1 MSTDLSDSLVQMWY
15 RPELHQLGPGGILKR
30 LPSDEFFSSLK
41 VDPEVLYQKS
51 VTSGEKISQMKTV
64 FEELETIVNKTTQY
78 WMGEAADAHREFFNS
93 AKPDIEE
100 IFKRL
105 SEHARELGE
114 MAATYAN
121 VEREVAQLSEDLP
134 SDVII

>member
-1 MSTDLSDSLVQMWY
+1 MRTYGTGYIPM
-15 RPELHQLGPGGILKR
+15 PEFSPIPILD
-30 LPSDEFFSSLK
+30 PSMFISSLK

-78 WMGEAADAHREFFNS
+78 WLGEAADAHREFFNS
-93 AKPDIEE
+93 TKPDIEE

>member
-1 MSTDLSDSLVQMWY
+1 MRTYGTGYIPM
-15 RPELHQLGPGGILKR
+15 PEFSPIPILD
-30 LPSDEFFSSLK
+30 PSMFISSLK

-78 WMGEAADAHREFFNS
+78 WLGEAADAHREFFNS
-93 AKPDIEE
+93 TKPDIEE

-114 MAATYAN
+114 MAVTYAN
-121 VEREVAQLSEDLP
+121 VERKVAQLSEDLP

>member
-1 MSTDLSDSLVQMWY
+1 MRTYGTGYIPML
-15 RPELHQLGPGGILKR
+15 ILD
-30 LPSDEFFSSLK
+30 PSMLISSLK

-51 VTSGEKISQMKTV
+51 VTSGKKISQMKTV

-78 WMGEAADAHREFFNS
+78 WLGEAADAHREFFNS
-93 AKPDIEE
+93 TKPDIEE

-121 VEREVAQLSEDLP
+121 VEREVVQLSEDLP
-134 SDVII
+134 FDVII

>member
-1 MSTDLSDSLVQMWY
+1 MRTYGTGYIPM
-15 RPELHQLGPGGILKR
+15 PEFSPIPILD
-30 LPSDEFFSSLK
+30 PSMFISSLK

-78 WMGEAADAHREFFNS
+78 WLGEAADAHREFFNS

-134 SDVII
+134 SDVIV

>member
-1 MSTDLSDSLVQMWY
+1 MRTYGTGYIPML
-15 RPELHQLGPGGILKR
+15 ILD
-30 LPSDEFFSSLK
+30 PSMFISSLK

-78 WMGEAADAHREFFNS
+78 WLGEAADAHREFFNS
-93 AKPDIEE
+93 TKPDIEE

-121 VEREVAQLSEDLP
+121 VEREVVQLSEDLP

>member
-1 MSTDLSDSLVQMWY
+1 M
-15 RPELHQLGPGGILKR
+15 PEFSPIPILD
-30 LPSDEFFSSLK
+30 PSMFISSLK

-78 WMGEAADAHREFFNS
+78 WLGEAADAHREFFNS
-93 AKPDIEE
+93 TKPDIEE

>member
-1 MSTDLSDSLVQMWY
+1 M
-15 RPELHQLGPGGILKR
+15 PELPPIPILD
-30 LPSDEFFSSLK
+30 PSMFFSSLK

-51 VTSGEKISQMKTV
+51 VTSGEKISQMKTI
-64 FEELETIVNKTTQY
+64 FEELEIIVNKTTQY
-78 WMGEAADAHREFFNS
+78 WLGEAADAHREFFNAS
-93 AKPDIEE
+93 KPDIEE

>member
-1 MSTDLSDSLVQMWY
+1 MRTYGTGYIPML
-15 RPELHQLGPGGILKR
+15 ILD
-30 LPSDEFFSSLK
+30 PSMFISSLK

-78 WMGEAADAHREFFNS
+78 WLGEAADAHREFFNS
-93 AKPDIEE
+93 TKPDIEE

>member
-1 MSTDLSDSLVQMWY
+1 MRTYGTGYIPML
-15 RPELHQLGPGGILKR
+15 ILD
-30 LPSDEFFSSLK
+30 PSMLISSLK

-78 WMGEAADAHREFFNS
+78 WLGEAADAHREFFNS
-93 AKPDIEE
+93 TKPDIEE

-121 VEREVAQLSEDLP
+121 VEREVVQLSEDLP